1 MPSASTTQNI
11 GKTLNTN
18 IMYEI
23 ISKRL
28 LNANDIYRMEIHAP
42 WISLSGQPGQFVIV
56 IPHEQ
61 GERIPLTISDIVYQR
76 QSIVIVFQ
84 VVGETTRQLAAMQE
98 GDDLYTIVGPL
109 GKPSELISLKQ
120 SDNQAIKRLLFV
132 AGGVGIA
139 PVFPQVKWAFR
150 QGIPT
155 DVVIGARS
163 KDLLFY
169 EDELRAVCHNL
180 HIMTDDGSYGQQ
192 GLVTAKVDELCSR
205 SHLLP
210 PTSDLPYSHC
220 VAIGPLPMMKFVSLT
235 TKKYNLPTIVS
246 LNCMMVDGTGM
257 CGACRVRVGDEVKF
271 CCVDGPEFD
280 GHLVDFDEAA
290 RKLKTPD
297 RRRYRIATA
306 ESGHHCNL
314 APAVDEAVGTQ
325 RAASASNEMPTT
337 DTARRVPTRQKPREQ
352 EPSVRARNFDEVSFG
367 LTERQAILE
376 ANRCLQCKK
385 PRCVEACPV
394 GINIPLFIQNIKEEN
409 FNQAYV
415 TISRDSALP
424 AVCGRVCPQ
433 ETQCEG
439 SCVMGVKQDPIAIGA
454 LERFVAD
461 NHRAQSKPQPQCY
474 PAGRKVAVVGS
485 GPSGL
490 TCAGDLAKKGYQVTV
505 FEALHHAGG
514 VLVYGIPEF
523 RLPKQRVVEPEI
535 ENLRRLGVE
544 IRTNVIIGKSITI
557 DQLFSEMEYDAV
569 YIASGAGLPKFMG
582 VKGETLIGVISANEL
597 LTRTNLMHGYDEHYD
612 TPIYL
617 GKKVIVVGGGN
628 VAMDAARTALRLG
641 SEVTVVYRRGQQD
654 MPARREEVHHAMEEG
669 VQFMFQTAPVEVLG
683 NEDGTVRALRC
694 VKMEMGEPDERGR
707 RAFKTIEGSE
717 VDIEADTI
725 VAALGTSPNPLIRT
739 STPGLECE
747 PWGGIKA
754 DEMGRTSRNYI
765 FAGGDAVSGAATVIL
780 AMGAGRKAARAI
792 MDALGKQ

>member
-1 MPSASTTQNI
+1 
-11 GKTLNTN
+11 
-18 IMYEI
+18 MYEI

-28 LNANDIYRMEIHAP
+28 LNSHEIYRMEIHAP
-42 WISLSGQPGQFVIV
+42 WISLSGKPGQFVIV

-109 GKPSELISLKQ
+109 GRPSELIELVENGKSPL
-120 SDNQAIKRLLFV
+120 KRLLFV

-155 DVVIGARS
+155 DVIIGARS

-180 HIMTDDGSYGQQ
+180 HIMTDDGSYGEQ
-192 GLVTAKVDELCSR
+192 GLVTAKVDELC
-205 SHLLP
+205 
-210 PTSDLPYSHC
+210 TKGVEYSHC

-297 RRRYRIATA
+297 ARRYRIATS
-306 ESGHHCNL
+306 ESGHQCNL
-314 APAVDEAVGTQ
+314 APAVEEAL
-325 RAASASNEMPTT
+325 NMP
-337 DTARRVPTRQKPREQ
+337 AGSRRSKPAEQ
-352 EPSVRARNFDEVSFG
+352 EPKVRARNFDEVSFG
-367 LTERQAILE
+367 LTERQAITE

-394 GINIPLFIQNIKEEN
+394 GINIPRFIQNIKEEN

-415 TISRDSALP
+415 TISMDSALP

-439 SCVMGVKQDPIAIGA
+439 SCVMGVKNEPIAIGA

-461 NHRAQSKPQPQCY
+461 NHRAQSKPQSQCY

-490 TCAGDLAKKGYQVTV
+490 TCAGDLAKHGYQVTV

-523 RLPKQRVVEPEI
+523 RLPKQKVVEPEI

-597 LTRTNLMHGYDEHYD
+597 LTRTNLMHGYDEKYD

-669 VQFMFQTAPVEVLG
+669 VQFMFQTAPVEILG

-694 VKMEMGEPDERGR
+694 AKMEMGESDAKGR
-707 RAFKTIEGSE
+707 RSFKQIEGSE
-717 VDIEADTI
+717 FDLEADTI

-739 STPGLECE
+739 TTPGLECE

-754 DEMGRTSRNYI
+754 DENGQTSRKLI

-780 AMGAGRKAARAI
+780 AMGAGRKAAKAI
-792 MDALGKQ
+792 MEALGS

>member
-1 MPSASTTQNI
+1 
-11 GKTLNTN
+11 
-18 IMYEI
+18 
-23 ISKRL
+23 
-28 LNANDIYRMEIHAP
+28 
-42 WISLSGQPGQFVIV
+42 
-56 IPHEQ
+56 
-61 GERIPLTISDIVYQR
+61 
-76 QSIVIVFQ
+76 
-84 VVGETTRQLAAMQE
+84 
-98 GDDLYTIVGPL
+98 
-109 GKPSELISLKQ
+109 
-120 SDNQAIKRLLFV
+120 
-132 AGGVGIA
+132 
-139 PVFPQVKWAFR
+139 
-150 QGIPT
+150 
-155 DVVIGARS
+155 
-163 KDLLFY
+163 
-169 EDELRAVCHNL
+169 
-180 HIMTDDGSYGQQ
+180 
-192 GLVTAKVDELCSR
+192 
-205 SHLLP
+205 
-210 PTSDLPYSHC
+210 
-220 VAIGPLPMMKFVSLT
+220 
-235 TKKYNLPTIVS
+235 
-246 LNCMMVDGTGM
+246 MMVDGTGM

-297 RRRYRIATA
+297 ARRYRIATA
-306 ESGHHCNL
+306 ERGHNCNL
-314 APAVDEAVGTQ
+314 APAVDKALNDLKDSKDLK
-325 RAASASNEMPTT
+325 AP
-337 DTARRVPTRQKPREQ
+337 RQKPREQ
-352 EPSVRARNFDEVSFG
+352 DPKVRAKNFDEVSFG
-367 LTERQAILE
+367 LTEHQALVE

-394 GINIPLFIQNIKEEN
+394 GINIPRFIQDIKEEN
-409 FNQAYV
+409 LNQAYI
-415 TISRDSALP
+415 TISHDSALP

-439 SCVMGVKQDPIAIGA
+439 SCVMGVKGEPIAIGA

-461 NHRAQSKPQPQCY
+461 NHRAVSKPQSQCY

-490 TCAGDLAKKGYQVTV
+490 TCAGDLAKHGYQVTV

-557 DQLFSEMEYDAV
+557 DQLMNDMEYDAV

-597 LTRTNLMHGYDEHYD
+597 LTRTNLMHGYDEQYD

-617 GKKVIVVGGGN
+617 GRKVIVVGGGN

-641 SEVTVVYRRGQQD
+641 SEVTVVYRRGEMD

-669 VQFMFQTAPVEVLG
+669 VQFMFQTAPLEILG
-683 NEDGTVRALRC
+683 TEDGYVRALRC
-694 VKMEMGEPDERGR
+694 VKMEMGEPDEKGR
-707 RAFKTIEGSE
+707 RKFSPIEGSE
-717 VDIEADTI
+717 CDVEADTI

-739 STPGLECE
+739 STPGLDCE
-747 PWGGIKA
+747 VWGGIKA
-754 DEMGRTSRNYI
+754 DENGQTSRKYI

-780 AMGAGRKAARAI
+780 AMGAGRKAAKAI
-792 MDALGKQ
+792 METLGN

>member
-1 MPSASTTQNI
+1 
-11 GKTLNTN
+11 
-18 IMYEI
+18 MYEI

-28 LNANDIYRMEIHAP
+28 LNSHEIYRMEIHAP
-42 WISLSGQPGQFVIV
+42 WISLSGKPGQFVIV
-56 IPHEQ
+56 IPHEK

-84 VVGETTRQLAAMQE
+84 VVGETTRQLAEMNE
-98 GDDLYTIVGPL
+98 GEDLYTIVGPL
-109 GKPSELISLKQ
+109 GNPSELIALHEGERL
-120 SDNQAIKRLLFV
+120 KRLLFV

-155 DVVIGARS
+155 DVIIGARS

-169 EDELRAVCHNL
+169 ENELRAVCHNL
-180 HIMTDDGSYGQQ
+180 HIMTDDGSYGEQ
-192 GLVTAKVDELCSR
+192 GLVTAKVDELCQGGIE
-205 SHLLP
+205 
-210 PTSDLPYSHC
+210 YSHC

-257 CGACRVRVGDEVKF
+257 CGACRVKVGDEVKF

-280 GHLVDFDEAA
+280 GHLVDFDSAA

-297 RRRYRIATA
+297 ARRYRIATS
-306 ESGHHCNL
+306 EGGHTCTL
-314 APAVDEAVGTQ
+314 APAVEAAMAEAKQ
-325 RAASASNEMPTT
+325 
-337 DTARRVPTRQKPREQ
+337 RQKPQEQ
-352 EPSVRARNFDEVSFG
+352 DPKVRAKNFDEVSHG
-367 LTERQAILE
+367 LTERQALVE
-376 ANRCLQCKK
+376 AGRCLQCKK

-394 GINIPLFIQNIKEEN
+394 GINIPQFILNIKEEN

-433 ETQCEG
+433 ENQCEG
-439 SCVMGVKQDPIAIGA
+439 SCVMGAKGEPIAIGA

-461 NHRAQSKPQPQCY
+461 NHREKSKPQSQCY
-474 PAGRKVAVVGS
+474 PAGQKVAVIGS

-490 TCAGDLAKKGYQVTV
+490 TCAGDLAKAGYQVTV

-523 RLPKQRVVEPEI
+523 RLPKQKVVEPEI

-557 DQLFSEMEYDAV
+557 DQLFEDMEYDAV

-582 VKGETLIGVISANEL
+582 VKGETLIGVVSANEL
-597 LTRTNLMHGYDEHYD
+597 LTRTNLMHGYDEQYD

-617 GKKVIVVGGGN
+617 GKKVTVVGGGN

-669 VQFMFQTAPVEVLG
+669 VQFEFQTAPVEILG

-694 VKMEMGEPDERGR
+694 VKMEMGEADAKGR
-707 RAFKTIEGSE
+707 RSFKTIEGSE
-717 VDIEADTI
+717 FDLEADTI

-754 DEMGRTSRNYI
+754 DEHGQTSRKLI

-780 AMGAGRKAARAI
+780 AMGAGRRAAKGIRE
-792 MDALGKQ
+792 ALER

>member
-1 MPSASTTQNI
+1 MQRNKDDKLSLLI
-11 GKTLNTN
+11 KYKY
-18 IMYEI
+18 IYMYEI

-28 LNANDIYRMEIHAP
+28 LNSHEIYQMEVHAP
-42 WISLSGQPGQFVIV
+42 WISLSGKPGQFVIV
-56 IPHEQ
+56 IPHPT

-76 QSIVIVFQ
+76 QSIVLVFQ
-84 VVGETTRQLAAMQE
+84 VVGDTTRQMAEMNV

-109 GKPSELISLKQ
+109 GRPSELIEKHERGEL
-120 SDNQAIKRLLFV
+120 KRLLFV

-150 QGIPT
+150 NGIPT
-155 DVVIGARS
+155 DVIIGARS

-180 HIMTDDGSYGQQ
+180 HIMTDDGTYGEQ
-192 GLVTAKVDELCSR
+192 GLVTAKVDELCSKGVE
-205 SHLLP
+205 
-210 PTSDLPYSHC
+210 YSHC

-235 TKKYNLPTIVS
+235 TKKYDLATIVS

-297 RRRYRIATA
+297 ARRYRIATA
-306 ESGHHCNL
+306 ERGHNCNL
-314 APAVDEAVGTQ
+314 APAVDAALAEAKQ
-325 RAASASNEMPTT
+325 
-337 DTARRVPTRQKPREQ
+337 RQKPREQ
-352 EPSVRARNFDEVSFG
+352 DPKIRSHNFDEVSFG
-367 LTERQAILE
+367 FTEHQAIVE

-394 GINIPLFIQNIKEEN
+394 GINIPRFIQNIKEEN
-409 FNQAYV
+409 FNQAYI
-415 TISRDSALP
+415 TISHDSALP

-439 SCVMGVKQDPIAIGA
+439 SCVMGVKGEPIAIGA

-461 NHRAQSKPQPQCY
+461 NHRAKSKPQSPCY

-490 TCAGDLAKKGYQVTV
+490 TCAGDLAKHGYQVTV

-535 ENLRRLGVE
+535 DNLRRLGVE

-557 DQLFSEMEYDAV
+557 DQLMNDMEYDAV

-597 LTRTNLMHGYDEHYD
+597 LTRTNLMHGYDENYD

-641 SEVTVVYRRGQQD
+641 SEVTVVYRRGETD

-669 VQFMFQTAPVEVLG
+669 VQFLFQTAPVEVLG
-683 NEDGTVRALRC
+683 TEDGYVRALRC
-694 VKMEMGEPDERGR
+694 VKMEMGAPDEKGR
-707 RAFKTIEGSE
+707 RSFKPIEGSE

-747 PWGGIKA
+747 MWGGIKA
-754 DEMGRTSRNYI
+754 DENGQTSRKFI

-780 AMGAGRKAARAI
+780 AMGAGRKAAKAI
-792 MDALGKQ
+792 MEVLNG

>member
-1 MPSASTTQNI
+1 
-11 GKTLNTN
+11 
-18 IMYEI
+18 MYEI

-28 LNANDIYRMEIHAP
+28 LNSNEIYRMEIHAP
-42 WISLSGQPGQFVIV
+42 WISLSGKPGQFVIV
-56 IPHEQ
+56 IPTEK

-76 QSIVIVFQ
+76 QSVVIVFQ
-84 VVGETTRQLAAMQE
+84 VVGETTRRLAAMNE
-98 GDDLYTIVGPL
+98 GEDLYTIVGPL
-109 GKPSELISLKQ
+109 GRPSELIEKHERGEL
-120 SDNQAIKRLLFV
+120 KRLLFV

-155 DVVIGARS
+155 DVIIGARS

-169 EDELRAVCHNL
+169 ENELRAVCQNL
-180 HIMTDDGSYGQQ
+180 HIMTDDGSYGEQ
-192 GLVTAKVDELCSR
+192 GLVTAKVDELCSKGM
-205 SHLLP
+205 
-210 PTSDLPYSHC
+210 DYSHC

-235 TKKYNLPTIVS
+235 TKKYNLPTIAS

-290 RKLKTPD
+290 RKLKDPD
-297 RRRYRIATA
+297 QRRYRIATS
-306 ESGHHCNL
+306 ESGHQCNL
-314 APAVDEAVGTQ
+314 APSVETAMAEAK
-325 RAASASNEMPTT
+325 S
-337 DTARRVPTRQKPREQ
+337 RQKPREQ
-352 EPSVRARNFDEVSFG
+352 DPKVRAKNFDEVSFG
-367 LTERQAILE
+367 LTEHQALVE

-394 GINIPLFIQNIKEEN
+394 GINIPRFIQDIKEEN
-409 FNQAYV
+409 LNQAYI
-415 TISRDSALP
+415 TISHDSALP

-439 SCVMGVKQDPIAIGA
+439 SCVMGVKGEPIAIGA

-461 NHRAQSKPQPQCY
+461 NHRAQSKPQSPCY
-474 PAGRKVAVVGS
+474 PAGRKVAVIGS

-490 TCAGDLAKKGYQVTV
+490 TCAGDLAKHGYQVTV

-523 RLPKQRVVEPEI
+523 RLPKQRVVDPEI

-557 DQLFSEMEYDAV
+557 DQLFEDMEYDAV

-582 VKGETLIGVISANEL
+582 IAGETLIGVISANEL
-597 LTRTNLMHGYDEHYD
+597 LTRTNLMHGYDEQYD

-641 SEVTVVYRRGQQD
+641 SEVTVVYRRGEMD

-669 VQFMFQTAPVEVLG
+669 VQFLFQTAPVEILG

-694 VKMEMGEPDERGR
+694 VRMEMGEPDEKGR
-707 RAFKTIEGSE
+707 RKFTPIEGSE
-717 VDIEADTI
+717 CDVEADTI

-739 STPGLECE
+739 TTPGLDCE
-747 PWGGIKA
+747 TWGGIKA
-754 DEMGRTSRNYI
+754 DENGQTSRKLI

-780 AMGAGRKAARAI
+780 AMGAGRKAAQAI
-792 MDALGKQ
+792 MQALEK

>member
-1 MPSASTTQNI
+1 
-11 GKTLNTN
+11 
-18 IMYEI
+18 MYEI

-28 LNANDIYRMEIHAP
+28 LNSHEIYRMEIHAP
-42 WISLSGQPGQFVIV
+42 WISLSGKPGQFVIV

-84 VVGETTRQLAAMQE
+84 VVGETTRQLAKMEE
-98 GDDLYTIVGPL
+98 GEDLYTIVGPL
-109 GKPSELISLKQ
+109 GRPSELIELVENGKSPL
-120 SDNQAIKRLLFV
+120 KRLLFV

-155 DVVIGARS
+155 DVIIGARS

-180 HIMTDDGSYGQQ
+180 HIMTDDGSYGEQ
-192 GLVTAKVDELCSR
+192 GLVTAKVDELC
-205 SHLLP
+205 
-210 PTSDLPYSHC
+210 TKGVEYSHC

-297 RRRYRIATA
+297 ARRYRIATS
-306 ESGHHCNL
+306 ESGHQCNL
-314 APAVDEAVGTQ
+314 APAVEEAL
-325 RAASASNEMPTT
+325 NMP
-337 DTARRVPTRQKPREQ
+337 AGSRRSKPAEQ
-352 EPSVRARNFDEVSFG
+352 EPKVRARNFDEVSFG
-367 LTERQAILE
+367 LTERQAITE

-394 GINIPLFIQNIKEEN
+394 GINIPRFIQNIKEEN

-415 TISRDSALP
+415 TISMDSALP

-439 SCVMGVKQDPIAIGA
+439 SCVMGVKNEPIAIGA

-461 NHRAQSKPQPQCY
+461 NHRAQSKPQSQCY

-490 TCAGDLAKKGYQVTV
+490 TCAGDLAKHGYQVTV

-523 RLPKQRVVEPEI
+523 RLPKQKVVEPEI

-597 LTRTNLMHGYDEHYD
+597 LTRTNLMHGYDEKYD

-669 VQFMFQTAPVEVLG
+669 VQFMFQTAPVEILG

-694 VKMEMGEPDERGR
+694 AKMEMGEADAKGR
-707 RAFKTIEGSE
+707 RSFKQIEGSE
-717 VDIEADTI
+717 FDLEADTI

-739 STPGLECE
+739 TTPGLECE

-754 DEMGRTSRNYI
+754 DENGQTSRKLI

-780 AMGAGRKAARAI
+780 AMGAGRKAAKAI
-792 MDALGKQ
+792 MEALGN

>member
-1 MPSASTTQNI
+1 
-11 GKTLNTN
+11 
-18 IMYEI
+18 MYEI

-28 LNANDIYRMEIHAP
+28 LNSHEIYRMEIHAP
-42 WISLSGQPGQFVIV
+42 WISLSGKPGQFVIV
-56 IPHEQ
+56 IPHEN

-76 QSIVIVFQ
+76 QSVVIVFQ
-84 VVGETTRQLAAMQE
+84 VVGETTRQLAAMNE

-109 GKPSELISLKQ
+109 GRPSELIEKHEKGEL
-120 SDNQAIKRLLFV
+120 KRLLFV

-150 QGIPT
+150 HGIPT
-155 DVVIGARS
+155 DVIIGARS

-180 HIMTDDGSYGQQ
+180 HIMTDDGSYGEQ
-192 GLVTAKVDELCSR
+192 GLVTAKVDELC
-205 SHLLP
+205 
-210 PTSDLPYSHC
+210 TKGVEYSHC

-235 TKKYNLPTIVS
+235 TKKYNLSTIVS

-297 RRRYRIATA
+297 ARRYRIATS
-306 ESGHHCNL
+306 ESGHQCNL
-314 APAVDEAVGTQ
+314 TPAVDAAVAEAKQ
-325 RAASASNEMPTT
+325 
-337 DTARRVPTRQKPREQ
+337 RQKPREQ
-352 EPSVRARNFDEVSFG
+352 DPAVRAHNFDEVSFG
-367 LTERQAILE
+367 LTEHQALVE
-376 ANRCLQCKK
+376 ASRCLQCKK

-394 GINIPLFIQNIKEEN
+394 GINIPQFIQNIKEEN
-409 FNQAYV
+409 FNQAYI
-415 TISRDSALP
+415 TITHDSALP

-439 SCVMGVKQDPIAIGA
+439 SCVMGVKNEPIAIGA

-461 NHRAQSKPQPQCY
+461 NHRAQAKPQSQCY
-474 PAGRKVAVVGS
+474 PAGRKVAVIGS

-490 TCAGDLAKKGYQVTV
+490 TCAGDLAKHGYQVTV

-523 RLPKQRVVEPEI
+523 RLPKQKVVEPEI

-582 VKGETLIGVISANEL
+582 VKGETLIGVVSANEL

-617 GKKVIVVGGGN
+617 GRKVIVVGGGN

-641 SEVTVVYRRGQQD
+641 SEVTVVYRRGQED

-669 VQFMFQTAPVEVLG
+669 VQFMFQTAPVEILG

-694 VKMEMGEPDERGR
+694 VKMEMGEPDAKGR
-707 RAFKTIEGSE
+707 RSFRQIESSE
-717 VDIEADTI
+717 TDVEADTI

-754 DEMGRTSRNYI
+754 DENGQTSRKFI
-765 FAGGDAVSGAATVIL
+765 FAGGDAVTGAATVIL
-780 AMGAGRKAARAI
+780 AMGAGRKAAAAI
-792 MDALGKQ
+792 IQALEQ

>member
-1 MPSASTTQNI
+1 
-11 GKTLNTN
+11 
-18 IMYEI
+18 MYEI

-28 LNANDIYRMEIHAP
+28 LNSHEIYRMEIHAP
-42 WISLSGQPGQFVIV
+42 WISLSGKPGQFVIV
-56 IPHEQ
+56 IPNEN

-76 QSIVIVFQ
+76 QSVVIVFQ
-84 VVGETTRQLAAMQE
+84 VVGETTRQLAEMNE

-109 GKPSELISLKQ
+109 GRPSELIEKHAKGEL
-120 SDNQAIKRLLFV
+120 KRLLFV

-155 DVVIGARS
+155 DVIIGARS

-169 EDELRAVCHNL
+169 EDELRAVCQNL
-180 HIMTDDGSYGQQ
+180 HIMTDDGSYGEQ
-192 GLVTAKVDELCSR
+192 GLVTAKVDELC
-205 SHLLP
+205 
-210 PTSDLPYSHC
+210 TKGVEYSHC
-220 VAIGPLPMMKFVSLT
+220 VAIGPLPMMKFVALT
-235 TKKYNLPTIVS
+235 TKKYDLPTIVS

-297 RRRYRIATA
+297 ARRYRIATA
-306 ESGHHCNL
+306 ESGHKCNL
-314 APAVDEAVGTQ
+314 APAVEAAVSETKK
-325 RAASASNEMPTT
+325 
-337 DTARRVPTRQKPREQ
+337 RQKPREQ
-352 EPSVRARNFDEVSFG
+352 DPKVRARNFDEVSFG
-367 LTERQAILE
+367 LTEHQVLVE
-376 ANRCLQCKK
+376 ASRCLQCKK

-394 GINIPLFIQNIKEEN
+394 GINIPRFIQNIKEEN
-409 FNQAYV
+409 FNQAYI
-415 TISRDSALP
+415 TISHDSALP

-439 SCVMGVKQDPIAIGA
+439 SCVMGVKSEPIAIGA

-461 NHRAQSKPQPQCY
+461 NHRAKSKPQSPCY
-474 PAGRKVAVVGS
+474 PAGRKVAVIGS

-490 TCAGDLAKKGYQVTV
+490 TCAGDLAKHGYQVTV

-557 DQLFSEMEYDAV
+557 DQLFEDMEYDAV

-597 LTRTNLMHGYDEHYD
+597 LTRTNLMHGYDEQYD

-641 SEVTVVYRRGQQD
+641 SEVTVVYRRGQED

-669 VQFMFQTAPVEVLG
+669 VQFMFQTAPVEILG
-683 NEDGTVRALRC
+683 NVDGTVRALRC
-694 VKMEMGEPDERGR
+694 VKMAMGEPDEKGR
-707 RAFKTIEGSE
+707 RKFSPIENSE
-717 VDIEADTI
+717 CDVEADTI

-739 STPGLECE
+739 TTPGLDCE
-747 PWGGIKA
+747 TWGGIKA
-754 DEMGRTSRNYI
+754 DENGQTSRRLI

-780 AMGAGRKAARAI
+780 AMGAGRKAAKAI
-792 MDALGKQ
+792 MEALEH

>member
-1 MPSASTTQNI
+1 
-11 GKTLNTN
+11 
-18 IMYEI
+18 MYEI

-28 LNANDIYRMEIHAP
+28 LNSHEIYRMEIHAP
-42 WISLSGQPGQFVIV
+42 WISLSGKPGQFVIV
-56 IPHEQ
+56 IPHEN

-76 QSIVIVFQ
+76 QSVVIVFQ
-84 VVGETTRQLAAMQE
+84 VVGETTRQLAAMNE

-109 GKPSELISLKQ
+109 GRPSELIEKHEKGEL
-120 SDNQAIKRLLFV
+120 KRLLFV

-150 QGIPT
+150 HGIPT
-155 DVVIGARS
+155 DVIIGARS

-180 HIMTDDGSYGQQ
+180 HIMTDDGSYGEQ
-192 GLVTAKVDELCSR
+192 GLVTAKVDELC
-205 SHLLP
+205 
-210 PTSDLPYSHC
+210 TKGVEYSHC

-235 TKKYNLPTIVS
+235 TKKYNLSTIVS

-297 RRRYRIATA
+297 ARRYRIATS
-306 ESGHHCNL
+306 ESGHQCNL
-314 APAVDEAVGTQ
+314 APAVEAAVAEAKQ
-325 RAASASNEMPTT
+325 
-337 DTARRVPTRQKPREQ
+337 RQKPREQ
-352 EPSVRARNFDEVSFG
+352 DPAVRARNFDEVSFG
-367 LTERQAILE
+367 LTEHQALVE
-376 ANRCLQCKK
+376 ASRCLQCKK

-394 GINIPLFIQNIKEEN
+394 GINIPQFIQNIKEEN
-409 FNQAYV
+409 FNQAYI
-415 TISRDSALP
+415 TITHDSALP

-439 SCVMGVKQDPIAIGA
+439 SCVMGVKNEPIAIGA

-461 NHRAQSKPQPQCY
+461 NHRAQAKPQSQCY
-474 PAGRKVAVVGS
+474 PAGRKVAVIGS

-490 TCAGDLAKKGYQVTV
+490 TCAGDLAKHGYQVTV

-523 RLPKQRVVEPEI
+523 RLPKQKVVEPEI

-582 VKGETLIGVISANEL
+582 VKGETLIGVVSANEL

-617 GKKVIVVGGGN
+617 GRKVIVVGGGN

-641 SEVTVVYRRGQQD
+641 SEVTVVYRRGQED

-669 VQFMFQTAPVEVLG
+669 VQFMFQTAPVEILG

-694 VKMEMGEPDERGR
+694 VKMEMGEPDAKGR
-707 RAFKTIEGSE
+707 RSFKQIEGSE
-717 VDIEADTI
+717 TDVEADTI

-754 DEMGRTSRNYI
+754 DENGQTSRKFI

-780 AMGAGRKAARAI
+780 AMGAGRKAAAAI
-792 MDALGKQ
+792 IQAL

>member
-1 MPSASTTQNI
+1 
-11 GKTLNTN
+11 
-18 IMYEI
+18 MYEI

-28 LNANDIYRMEIHAP
+28 LNSHEIYRMEIHAP
-42 WISLSGQPGQFVIV
+42 WISLSGKPGQFVIV
-56 IPHEQ
+56 IPHEN

-76 QSIVIVFQ
+76 QSVVIVFQ
-84 VVGETTRQLAAMQE
+84 VVGETTRQLAAMNE

-109 GKPSELISLKQ
+109 GRPSELIEKHEKGEL
-120 SDNQAIKRLLFV
+120 KRLLFV

-150 QGIPT
+150 HGIPT
-155 DVVIGARS
+155 DVIIGARS

-180 HIMTDDGSYGQQ
+180 HIMTDDGSYGEQ
-192 GLVTAKVDELCSR
+192 GLVTAKVDELC
-205 SHLLP
+205 
-210 PTSDLPYSHC
+210 TKGVEYSHC

-235 TKKYNLPTIVS
+235 TKKYNLSTIVS

-297 RRRYRIATA
+297 ARRYRIATS
-306 ESGHHCNL
+306 ESGHQCNL
-314 APAVDEAVGTQ
+314 TPAVDAAVAEAKQ
-325 RAASASNEMPTT
+325 
-337 DTARRVPTRQKPREQ
+337 RQKPREQ
-352 EPSVRARNFDEVSFG
+352 DPAVRAHNFDEVSFG
-367 LTERQAILE
+367 LTEHQALVE
-376 ANRCLQCKK
+376 ASRCLQCKK

-394 GINIPLFIQNIKEEN
+394 GINIPQFIQNIKEEN
-409 FNQAYV
+409 FNQAYI
-415 TISRDSALP
+415 TITHDSALP

-439 SCVMGVKQDPIAIGA
+439 SCVMGVKNEPIAIGA

-461 NHRAQSKPQPQCY
+461 NHRAQAKPQSQCY
-474 PAGRKVAVVGS
+474 PAGRKVAVIGS

-490 TCAGDLAKKGYQVTV
+490 TCAGDLAKHGYQVTV

-523 RLPKQRVVEPEI
+523 RLPKQKVVEPEI

-582 VKGETLIGVISANEL
+582 VKGETLIGVVSANEL

-617 GKKVIVVGGGN
+617 GRKVIVVGGGN

-641 SEVTVVYRRGQQD
+641 SEVTVVYRRGQED

-669 VQFMFQTAPVEVLG
+669 VQFMFQTAPVEILG

-694 VKMEMGEPDERGR
+694 VKMEMGEPDAKGR
-707 RAFKTIEGSE
+707 RSFRQIESSE
-717 VDIEADTI
+717 TDVEADTI

-754 DEMGRTSRNYI
+754 DENGQTSRKFI

-780 AMGAGRKAARAI
+780 AMGAGRKAAAAI
-792 MDALGKQ
+792 IQALEQ

>member
-1 MPSASTTQNI
+1 
-11 GKTLNTN
+11 
-18 IMYEI
+18 MYEI

-28 LNANDIYRMEIHAP
+28 LNSHDIYRMEIHAP
-42 WISLSGQPGQFVIV
+42 WISLSGKPGQFVIV
-56 IPHEQ
+56 IPYEN

-76 QSIVIVFQ
+76 QSVVIVFQ
-84 VVGETTRQLAAMQE
+84 VVGETTRRLAEMNE
-98 GDDLYTIVGPL
+98 GEDLYTIVGPL
-109 GKPSELISLKQ
+109 GRPSELIEKHEKGEL
-120 SDNQAIKRLLFV
+120 KRLLFV

-155 DVVIGARS
+155 DVIIGARS

-169 EDELRAVCHNL
+169 EDELRAVCQNL
-180 HIMTDDGSYGQQ
+180 HIMTDDGSYGEQ
-192 GLVTAKVDELCSR
+192 GLVTAKVDELCSKGVE
-205 SHLLP
+205 
-210 PTSDLPYSHC
+210 YSHC

-235 TKKYNLPTIVS
+235 TKKYDLATIVS

-257 CGACRVRVGDEVKF
+257 CGACRVRVGDDVKF

-297 RRRYRIATA
+297 ARRYRIATS
-306 ESGHHCNL
+306 ESGHQCNL
-314 APAVDEAVGTQ
+314 APAVESAVAEAKK
-325 RAASASNEMPTT
+325 
-337 DTARRVPTRQKPREQ
+337 RQKPAEQ
-352 EPSVRARNFDEVSFG
+352 DPKVRAKNFDEVSYG
-367 LTERQAILE
+367 LTEHQAMVE
-376 ANRCLQCKK
+376 ASRCLQCKK

-409 FNQAYV
+409 FNQAYIAI
-415 TISRDSALP
+415 THDSALP

-439 SCVMGVKQDPIAIGA
+439 SCVMGVKNEPIAIGA

-461 NHRAQSKPQPQCY
+461 NHRAQSKPQSQCY
-474 PAGRKVAVVGS
+474 PAGRKVAVIGS

-490 TCAGDLAKKGYQVTV
+490 TCAGDLAKHGYQVTV

-557 DQLFSEMEYDAV
+557 DQLFEDMEYDAV

-582 VKGETLIGVISANEL
+582 IPGETLIGVISANEL
-597 LTRTNLMHGYDEHYD
+597 LTRTNLMHGYDEQYD

-641 SEVTVVYRRGQQD
+641 SEVTVVYRRGEMD

-669 VQFMFQTAPVEVLG
+669 VQFLFQTAPVEILG

-694 VKMEMGEPDERGR
+694 IKMEMGDPDENGR
-707 RAFKTIEGSE
+707 RKFKAIEGSE
-717 VDIEADTI
+717 CDVEADTI

-739 STPGLECE
+739 TTPGLDCE
-747 PWGGIKA
+747 TWGGIKA
-754 DEMGRTSRNYI
+754 DENGRTSRKLI

-780 AMGAGRKAARAI
+780 AMGAGRKAAQAI
-792 MDALGKQ
+792 MEELKID

>member
-1 MPSASTTQNI
+1 
-11 GKTLNTN
+11 
-18 IMYEI
+18 MYEI

-28 LNANDIYRMEIHAP
+28 LNSHDIYRMEVHAP
-42 WISLSGQPGQFVIV
+42 WISLSGKPGQFVIV
-56 IPHEQ
+56 IPHEN

-76 QSIVIVFQ
+76 QSVVIVFQ
-84 VVGETTRQLAAMQE
+84 VVGETTRQLAEMNE

-109 GKPSELISLKQ
+109 GRPSELIEKHAKGEL
-120 SDNQAIKRLLFV
+120 KRLLFV

-155 DVVIGARS
+155 DVIIGARS

-169 EDELRAVCHNL
+169 EDELRAVCQNL
-180 HIMTDDGSYGQQ
+180 HIMTDDGSYGEQ
-192 GLVTAKVDELCSR
+192 GLVTAKVDQLCQSGA
-205 SHLLP
+205 
-210 PTSDLPYSHC
+210 DYSHC

-235 TKKYNLPTIVS
+235 TKKYDLTTIVS

-297 RRRYRIATA
+297 ARRYRIATA
-306 ESGHHCNL
+306 ESGHKCNL
-314 APAVDEAVGTQ
+314 APAVESAMAEAKK
-325 RAASASNEMPTT
+325 
-337 DTARRVPTRQKPREQ
+337 RQKPREQ
-352 EPSVRARNFDEVSFG
+352 DPKVRAKNFDEVSFG
-367 LTERQAILE
+367 LSEHQALLE

-394 GINIPLFIQNIKEEN
+394 GINIPRFIQDIKEEN
-409 FNQAYV
+409 LNQAYI
-415 TISRDSALP
+415 TITHDSALP

-439 SCVMGVKQDPIAIGA
+439 SCVMGIKAEPIAIGA

-461 NHRAQSKPQPQCY
+461 NHRAQSKPQSPCY
-474 PAGRKVAVVGS
+474 PAGRKVAVIGS

-490 TCAGDLAKKGYQVTV
+490 TCAGDLAKHGYQVTV

-535 ENLRRLGVE
+535 ESLRRLGVE

-557 DQLFSEMEYDAV
+557 DQLFEDMEYDAV

-582 VKGETLIGVISANEL
+582 INGETLIGVISANEL
-597 LTRTNLMHGYDEHYD
+597 LTRTNLMHGYDEQYD

-641 SEVTVVYRRGQQD
+641 SEVTVVYRRGEMD

-669 VQFMFQTAPVEVLG
+669 VQFMFQTAPLEVLG

-694 VKMEMGEPDERGR
+694 IKMEMGAPDEKGR
-707 RAFKTIEGSE
+707 RKFSPIEGSE
-717 VDIEADTI
+717 CDVEADTI

-739 STPGLECE
+739 TTPGLDCE
-747 PWGGIKA
+747 TWGGIKA
-754 DEMGRTSRNYI
+754 DENGQTSRKLI

-780 AMGAGRKAARAI
+780 AMGAGRKAAAAI
-792 MDALGKQ
+792 MEALK

>member
-1 MPSASTTQNI
+1 
-11 GKTLNTN
+11 
-18 IMYEI
+18 MYEI

-28 LNANDIYRMEIHAP
+28 LNSHEIYRMEIHAP
-42 WISLSGQPGQFVIV
+42 WISLSGKPGQFVIV
-56 IPHEQ
+56 IPNEN

-76 QSIVIVFQ
+76 QSVVIVFQ
-84 VVGETTRQLAAMQE
+84 VVGETTRQLAAMNE

-109 GKPSELISLKQ
+109 GRPSELIEKHRAGEL
-120 SDNQAIKRLLFV
+120 KRLLFV

-155 DVVIGARS
+155 DVIIGARS

-180 HIMTDDGSYGQQ
+180 HIMTDDGSYGEQ
-192 GLVTAKVDELCSR
+192 GLVTAKVDQLCQGG
-205 SHLLP
+205 H
-210 PTSDLPYSHC
+210 DYSHC

-235 TKKYNLPTIVS
+235 TRKYDLSTIVS

-297 RRRYRIATA
+297 ARRYRIATS

-314 APAVDEAVGTQ
+314 APAVDKALDDT
-325 RAASASNEMPTT
+325 RAA
-337 DTARRVPTRQKPREQ
+337 RQKPREQ
-352 EPSVRARNFDEVSFG
+352 DPRERARNFDEVSYGF
-367 LTERQAILE
+367 TERQAVVE
-376 ANRCLQCKK
+376 AHRCLQCKK

-409 FNQAYV
+409 FNQAYI
-415 TISRDSALP
+415 TISHDSALP

-439 SCVMGVKQDPIAIGA
+439 SCVMGAKGQPIAIGA

-461 NHRAQSKPQPQCY
+461 NHRAKSKPQSPCY
-474 PAGRKVAVVGS
+474 PAGRKVAVIGS

-490 TCAGDLAKKGYQVTV
+490 TCAGDLAKHGYQVTV

-544 IRTNVIIGKSITI
+544 IRPNVIIGKSITI
-557 DQLFSEMEYDAV
+557 DQLFEDMEYDAV

-617 GKKVIVVGGGN
+617 GRKVIVVGGGN

-641 SEVTVVYRRGQQD
+641 SEVTVVYRRGQED

-669 VQFMFQTAPVEVLG
+669 VQFLFQTAPQEILG

-694 VKMEMGEPDERGR
+694 VKMAMGEADEKGR
-707 RAFKTIEGSE
+707 RRFTPIENSE
-717 VDIEADTI
+717 CDIEADTI

-739 STPGLECE
+739 TTPGLECE

-754 DEMGRTSRNYI
+754 DEHGQTSRKLI

-780 AMGAGRKAARAI
+780 AMGAGRKAAKAI
-792 MDALGKQ
+792 MEALEK

>member
-1 MPSASTTQNI
+1 
-11 GKTLNTN
+11 
-18 IMYEI
+18 MYEI

-28 LNANDIYRMEIHAP
+28 LNSHEIYLMEVHAP
-42 WISLSGQPGQFVIV
+42 WISLSGKPGQFVIV
-56 IPHEQ
+56 IPTEN

-76 QSIVIVFQ
+76 QSVVLVFQ
-84 VVGETTRQLAAMQE
+84 VVGDTTRRLADMHE
-98 GDDLYTIVGPL
+98 GESLYTIVGPL
-109 GKPSELISLKQ
+109 GCPSELIEKHAHGEL
-120 SDNQAIKRLLFV
+120 KRLLFV

-150 QGIPT
+150 HGIPT

-180 HIMTDDGSYGQQ
+180 YIMTDDGSYGEQ
-192 GLVTAKVDELCSR
+192 GLVTAKVDQLCR
-205 SHLLP
+205 AGA
-210 PTSDLPYSHC
+210 DYSHC

-235 TKKYNLPTIVS
+235 TKKYNLATIVS

-257 CGACRVRVGDEVKF
+257 CGACRVRVGNEVKF

-297 RRRYRIATA
+297 ARRYRIATA
-306 ESGHHCNL
+306 QSGHQCNL
-314 APAVDEAVGTQ
+314 APAVEKAMAQ
-325 RAASASNEMPTT
+325 A
-337 DTARRVPTRQKPREQ
+337 RQKPAEQ
-352 EPSVRARNFDEVSFG
+352 DPAERARNFDEVSFG
-367 LTERQAILE
+367 LTEHQAIAE

-409 FNQAYV
+409 FNQAYI
-415 TISRDSALP
+415 TISHDSALP

-439 SCVMGVKQDPIAIGA
+439 SCIMGVKHEPIAIGA

-461 NHRAQSKPQPQCY
+461 NHRAQSKPQSQCY

-490 TCAGDLAKKGYQVTV
+490 TCAGDLAKHGYQVTV

-557 DQLFSEMEYDAV
+557 DQLFSDMEYDAV

-582 VKGETLIGVISANEL
+582 IEGETLIGVISANEL

-617 GKKVIVVGGGN
+617 GRKVVVVGGGN

-669 VQFMFQTAPVEVLG
+669 VQFLFQTAPLEVLG
-683 NEDGTVRALRC
+683 NDDGTVRALRC
-694 VKMEMGEPDERGR
+694 VKMEMGAPDEKGR
-707 RAFKTIEGSE
+707 RRFSPIAGSE
-717 VDIEADTI
+717 TDIEADTV

-739 STPGLECE
+739 TTPGLDCE

-754 DEMGRTSRNYI
+754 DADGQTSRQYI

-792 MDALGKQ
+792 MQVLEG

>member
-1 MPSASTTQNI
+1 
-11 GKTLNTN
+11 
-18 IMYEI
+18 MYEI

-28 LNANDIYRMEIHAP
+28 LNSHEIYRMEIHAP
-42 WISLSGQPGQFVIV
+42 WISLSGKPGQFVIV

-84 VVGETTRQLAAMQE
+84 VVGETTRQLAAMEE
-98 GDDLYTIVGPL
+98 GEDLYTIVGPL
-109 GKPSELISLKQ
+109 GRPSELIELVENGKSPL
-120 SDNQAIKRLLFV
+120 KRLLFV

-155 DVVIGARS
+155 DVIIGARS

-180 HIMTDDGSYGQQ
+180 HIMTDDGSYGEQ
-192 GLVTAKVDELCSR
+192 GLVTAKVDELC
-205 SHLLP
+205 
-210 PTSDLPYSHC
+210 TKGVEYSHC

-297 RRRYRIATA
+297 ARRYRIATS
-306 ESGHHCNL
+306 ESGHQCNL
-314 APAVDEAVGTQ
+314 APAVEQAL
-325 RAASASNEMPTT
+325 A
-337 DTARRVPTRQKPREQ
+337 TARQKPAEQ
-352 EPSVRARNFDEVSFG
+352 EPKVRARNFDEVSFG
-367 LTERQAILE
+367 LTERQAITE

-394 GINIPLFIQNIKEEN
+394 GINIPRFIQNIKEEN

-415 TISRDSALP
+415 TISMDSALP

-439 SCVMGVKQDPIAIGA
+439 SCVMGVKGEPIAIGA

-461 NHRAQSKPQPQCY
+461 NHRAQSKPQSQCY

-490 TCAGDLAKKGYQVTV
+490 TCAGDLAKHGYQVTV

-523 RLPKQRVVEPEI
+523 RLPKQKVVEPEI

-597 LTRTNLMHGYDEHYD
+597 LTRTNLMHGYDEKYD

-669 VQFMFQTAPVEVLG
+669 VQFMFQTAPVEILG

-694 VKMEMGEPDERGR
+694 AKMEMGEADAKGR
-707 RAFKTIEGSE
+707 RSFKQIEGSE
-717 VDIEADTI
+717 FDLEADTI

-739 STPGLECE
+739 TTPGLECE

-754 DEMGRTSRNYI
+754 DENGQTSRKLI

-780 AMGAGRKAARAI
+780 AMGAGRKAAKAI
-792 MDALGKQ
+792 MEALGS

>member
-1 MPSASTTQNI
+1 
-11 GKTLNTN
+11 
-18 IMYEI
+18 MYEI

-28 LNANDIYRMEIHAP
+28 LNTNDIYRMEIHAP

-56 IPHEQ
+56 IPHEK

-84 VVGETTRQLAAMQE
+84 VVGETTRQLAAMNE
-98 GDDLYTIVGPL
+98 GEDLYTIVGPL
-109 GKPSELISLKQ
+109 GNPSELIEEHAKGEL
-120 SDNQAIKRLLFV
+120 KRLLFV

-155 DVVIGARS
+155 DVIIGARS

-180 HIMTDDGSYGQQ
+180 HIMTDDGTYGEQ
-192 GLVTAKVDELCSR
+192 GLVTAKVDQLCQSGIE
-205 SHLLP
+205 
-210 PTSDLPYSHC
+210 YSHC

-290 RKLKTPD
+290 RKLKDPD

-314 APAVDEAVGTQ
+314 KDAVDEAVGTQ
-325 RAASASNEMPTT
+325 RAASAGNEMPTT

-394 GINIPLFIQNIKEEN
+394 GINIPHFIQNIKDEN

-433 ETQCEG
+433 ENQCEG
-439 SCVMGVKQDPIAIGA
+439 SCIMGVKSDPIAIGA

-461 NHRAQSKPQPQCY
+461 NHREKSKPQSQCY

-490 TCAGDLAKKGYQVTV
+490 TCAGDLAKQGYQVTV

-535 ENLRRLGVE
+535 DNLRRLGVE

-557 DQLFSEMEYDAV
+557 DQLFNDMEYDAV

-582 VKGETLIGVISANEL
+582 IPGETLIGVISANEL
-597 LTRTNLMHGYDEHYD
+597 LTRTNLMHGYNQEYD

-654 MPARREEVHHAMEEG
+654 MPARREEVHHAIEEG
-669 VQFMFQTAPVEVLG
+669 VQFLFQTAPVEVLG
-683 NEDGTVRALRC
+683 NEDGSVRALRC
-694 VKMEMGEPDERGR
+694 VKMEMGAPDERGR
-707 RAFKTIEGSE
+707 RAFKAIEGSE

-739 STPGLECE
+739 TTPGLQCE
-747 PWGGIKA
+747 PWGGIKT
-754 DEMGRTSRNYI
+754 DEHGQTSRKYI

-792 MDALGKQ
+792 MDTLGER

>member
-1 MPSASTTQNI
+1 
-11 GKTLNTN
+11 
-18 IMYEI
+18 MYEI

-28 LNANDIYRMEIHAP
+28 LNSHEIYQMEVHAP
-42 WISLSGQPGQFVIV
+42 WISLSGKPGQFVIV
-56 IPHEQ
+56 IPHPN

-76 QSIVIVFQ
+76 QSIVLVFQ
-84 VVGETTRQLAAMQE
+84 VVGDTTRQMAQMNV

-109 GKPSELISLKQ
+109 GRPSELIEKHEKGEL
-120 SDNQAIKRLLFV
+120 KRLLFV

-150 QGIPT
+150 NGIPT
-155 DVVIGARS
+155 DVIIGARS

-180 HIMTDDGSYGQQ
+180 HIMTDDGTYGEQ
-192 GLVTAKVDELCSR
+192 GLVTAKVDQLCQSGA
-205 SHLLP
+205 
-210 PTSDLPYSHC
+210 DYSHC

-235 TKKYNLPTIVS
+235 TKKYNLATIVS

-297 RRRYRIATA
+297 ARRYRIATA
-306 ESGHHCNL
+306 ESGHNCNL
-314 APAVDEAVGTQ
+314 APAVDKALNDLKDSKDLK
-325 RAASASNEMPTT
+325 AP
-337 DTARRVPTRQKPREQ
+337 RQKPREQ
-352 EPSVRARNFDEVSFG
+352 DPKARAKNFDEVSFG
-367 LTERQAILE
+367 LTEHQALVE

-394 GINIPLFIQNIKEEN
+394 GINIPRFIQDIKEEN
-409 FNQAYV
+409 LNQAYI
-415 TISRDSALP
+415 TISHDSALP

-439 SCVMGVKQDPIAIGA
+439 SCVMGVKGEPIAIGA

-461 NHRAQSKPQPQCY
+461 NHRAVSKPQSQCY
-474 PAGRKVAVVGS
+474 PAGRKVAVIGS

-490 TCAGDLAKKGYQVTV
+490 TCAGDLAKHGYQVTV

-557 DQLFSEMEYDAV
+557 DQLMNDMEYDAV

-597 LTRTNLMHGYDEHYD
+597 LTRTNLMHGYDEQYD

-617 GKKVIVVGGGN
+617 GRKVIVVGGGN

-641 SEVTVVYRRGQQD
+641 SEVTVVYRRGEMD

-669 VQFMFQTAPVEVLG
+669 VQFMFQTAPLEILG
-683 NEDGTVRALRC
+683 TEDGYVRALRC
-694 VKMEMGEPDERGR
+694 VKMEMGEPEESGNATNGSKPASLR
-707 RAFKTIEGSE
+707 RKFSPIEGSE
-717 VDIEADTI
+717 CDVEADTI

-739 STPGLECE
+739 STPGLDCE
-747 PWGGIKA
+747 VWGGIKA
-754 DEMGRTSRNYI
+754 DENGQTSRKYI

-780 AMGAGRKAARAI
+780 AMGAGRKAANAI
-792 MDALGKQ
+792 MEALKTPA

>member
-1 MPSASTTQNI
+1 
-11 GKTLNTN
+11 
-18 IMYEI
+18 MYEI
-23 ISKRL
+23 IRKRL
-28 LNANDIYRMEIHAP
+28 LNSHEIYQMEIHAP
-42 WISLSGQPGQFVIV
+42 WISLSGKPGQFVIV
-56 IPHEQ
+56 IPHEN

-76 QSIVIVFQ
+76 QSVVIVFQ
-84 VVGETTRQLAAMQE
+84 VVGETTRQLAAMNV
-98 GDDLYTIVGPL
+98 GNDLYTIVGPL
-109 GKPSELISLKQ
+109 GNPSELIEKHANNELKH
-120 SDNQAIKRLLFV
+120 LLFV

-155 DVVIGARS
+155 DVIIGARS

-180 HIMTDDGSYGQQ
+180 HIMTDDGSYGEQ
-192 GLVTAKVDELCSR
+192 GLVTAKVDQLCQSGIE
-205 SHLLP
+205 
-210 PTSDLPYSHC
+210 YSHC

-235 TKKYNLPTIVS
+235 TKKYSLPTIVS

-257 CGACRVRVGDEVKF
+257 CGACRVRVGNEVKF

-297 RRRYRIATA
+297 ARRYRIATA
-306 ESGHHCNL
+306 ESGHLCNL
-314 APAVDEAVGTQ
+314 APAVDQAI
-325 RAASASNEMPTT
+325 A
-337 DTARRVPTRQKPREQ
+337 TARQRPAEQ
-352 EPSVRARNFDEVSFG
+352 DPAIRAKNFDEVSFG

-409 FNQAYV
+409 FNQAYI
-415 TISRDSALP
+415 TISHDSALP

-439 SCVMGVKQDPIAIGA
+439 SCVMGIKNEPIAIGA

-461 NHRAQSKPQPQCY
+461 DHRARSKPQSPCY
-474 PAGRKVAVVGS
+474 PAGRKVAVIGS

-490 TCAGDLAKKGYQVTV
+490 TCAGDLAKNGFQVTV
-505 FEALHHAGG
+505 FEALHHPGG

-535 ENLRRLGVE
+535 DNLRRLGVE

-557 DQLFSEMEYDAV
+557 DQLFNDMEYDAV

-582 VKGETLIGVISANEL
+582 IAGETLIGVISANEL
-597 LTRTNLMHGYDEHYD
+597 LTRTNLMHGYDQHFD
-612 TPIYL
+612 TPIHL
-617 GKKVIVVGGGN
+617 GRRVIVVGGGN

-641 SEVTVVYRRGQQD
+641 SEVTVVYRRGQED
-654 MPARREEVHHAMEEG
+654 MPARREEVHHAMQEG
-669 VQFMFQTAPVEVLG
+669 VQFLFQTAPVEILG
-683 NEDGTVRALRC
+683 NDDGTVRALRC
-694 VKMEMGEPDERGR
+694 VKMEMGAPDEKGR
-707 RAFKTIEGSE
+707 RKFSPIEGSE
-717 VDIEADTI
+717 CNIEADTI

-754 DEMGRTSRNYI
+754 DANGQTSRKLI

-792 MDALGKQ
+792 MQALER

>member
-1 MPSASTTQNI
+1 
-11 GKTLNTN
+11 
-18 IMYEI
+18 MYEI

-28 LNANDIYRMEIHAP
+28 LNSHEIYRMEVHAP
-42 WISLSGQPGQFVIV
+42 WISLSGKPGQFVIV
-56 IPHEQ
+56 IPHEN

-76 QSIVIVFQ
+76 QSVVIVFQ
-84 VVGETTRQLAAMQE
+84 VVGETTRQLAAMNE

-109 GKPSELISLKQ
+109 GRPSELIEKYEKGEL
-120 SDNQAIKRLLFV
+120 KRLLFV

-150 QGIPT
+150 NGIPT
-155 DVVIGARS
+155 DVIIGARS

-180 HIMTDDGSYGQQ
+180 HIMTDDGTYGQQ
-192 GLVTAKVDELCSR
+192 GLVTAKVDELC
-205 SHLLP
+205 
-210 PTSDLPYSHC
+210 TKGVEYSHC

-297 RRRYRIATA
+297 ARRYRIATS
-306 ESGHHCNL
+306 ESGHQCNL
-314 APAVDEAVGTQ
+314 APAVEQAL
-325 RAASASNEMPTT
+325 AAA
-337 DTARRVPTRQKPREQ
+337 RQKPAEQ
-352 EPSVRARNFDEVSFG
+352 DPKVRAANFDEVSFG
-367 LTERQAILE
+367 LTEHQALIE

-415 TISRDSALP
+415 TISHDSALP

-439 SCVMGVKQDPIAIGA
+439 SCVMGIKAEPIAIGA

-461 NHRAQSKPQPQCY
+461 NHRAQSKPQSQCY
-474 PAGRKVAVVGS
+474 PAGRKVAVIGS

-490 TCAGDLAKKGYQVTV
+490 TCAGDLAKHGYQVTV

-557 DQLFSEMEYDAV
+557 DQLMNDMEYDAV

-582 VKGETLIGVISANEL
+582 IPGETLIGVISANEL

-617 GKKVIVVGGGN
+617 GRKVIVVGGGN

-641 SEVTVVYRRGQQD
+641 SEVTVVYRRGEVD

-669 VQFMFQTAPVEVLG
+669 VQFMFQTAPLEILG
-683 NEDGTVRALRC
+683 TSDGYVRALRC
-694 VKMEMGEPDERGR
+694 VKMEMGAPDEKGR
-707 RAFKTIEGSE
+707 RKFSPIEGSE
-717 VDIEADTI
+717 CDVEADTI

-739 STPGLECE
+739 STPGLDCE
-747 PWGGIKA
+747 VWGGIKA
-754 DEMGRTSRNYI
+754 DENGQTSRKYI

-780 AMGAGRKAARAI
+780 AMGAGRKAAKAI
-792 MDALGKQ
+792 MEVLG

>member
-1 MPSASTTQNI
+1 
-11 GKTLNTN
+11 
-18 IMYEI
+18 MYEI

-28 LNANDIYRMEIHAP
+28 LNSHEIYQMEVHAP
-42 WISLSGQPGQFVIV
+42 WISLSGKPGQFVIV
-56 IPHEQ
+56 IPHPN

-76 QSIVIVFQ
+76 QSIVLVFQ
-84 VVGETTRQLAAMQE
+84 VVGDTTRQLAQMNI

-109 GKPSELISLKQ
+109 GRPSELIEKYERGEL
-120 SDNQAIKRLLFV
+120 KRLLFV

-150 QGIPT
+150 NGIPT
-155 DVVIGARS
+155 DVIIGARS

-180 HIMTDDGSYGQQ
+180 HIMTDDGTYGEQ
-192 GLVTAKVDELCSR
+192 GLVTAKVDELC
-205 SHLLP
+205 
-210 PTSDLPYSHC
+210 TKGVEYSHC

-235 TKKYNLPTIVS
+235 TKKYSLPTIVS

-297 RRRYRIATA
+297 ARRYRIATA
-306 ESGHHCNL
+306 ESGHNCNL
-314 APAVDEAVGTQ
+314 APAVETALTEAKK
-325 RAASASNEMPTT
+325 
-337 DTARRVPTRQKPREQ
+337 RQKPQEQ
-352 EPSVRARNFDEVSFG
+352 DPKVRAKNFDEVSFG
-367 LTERQAILE
+367 FTEHQALVE

-394 GINIPLFIQNIKEEN
+394 GINIPRFIQDIKEEN
-409 FNQAYV
+409 LNQAYI
-415 TISRDSALP
+415 TISHDSALP

-439 SCVMGVKQDPIAIGA
+439 SCVMGVKGEPIAIGA

-461 NHRAQSKPQPQCY
+461 NHRAVSKPQSQCY

-490 TCAGDLAKKGYQVTV
+490 TCAGDLAKHGYQVTV

-523 RLPKQRVVEPEI
+523 RLPKQKVVEPEI
-535 ENLRRLGVE
+535 DNLRRLGVE

-557 DQLFSEMEYDAV
+557 DQLMNDMEYDAV

-617 GKKVIVVGGGN
+617 GRKVIVVGGGN

-641 SEVTVVYRRGQQD
+641 SEVTVVYRRGEQD

-683 NEDGTVRALRC
+683 TEDGYVRALRC
-694 VKMEMGEPDERGR
+694 VKMEMGEPDAKGR
-707 RAFKTIEGSE
+707 RSFKAIEGSE
-717 VDIEADTI
+717 VDVEADTV

-739 STPGLECE
+739 STPGLDCE
-747 PWGGIKA
+747 TWGGIKA
-754 DEMGRTSRNYI
+754 DDNGQTSRKYI

-780 AMGAGRKAARAI
+780 AMGAGRKAAKAI
-792 MDALGKQ
+792 MEVLG

>member
-1 MPSASTTQNI
+1 
-11 GKTLNTN
+11 
-18 IMYEI
+18 MYEI
-23 ISKRL
+23 LTKRL
-28 LNANDIYRMEIHAP
+28 LNSHDIYQMEVHAP
-42 WISLSGQPGQFVIV
+42 WISLSGKPGQFVIV
-56 IPHEQ
+56 IPHPT

-76 QSIVIVFQ
+76 QSIVLVFQ
-84 VVGETTRQLAAMQE
+84 VVGETTRQLAEMNV

-109 GKPSELISLKQ
+109 GRPSELIEKHAKGEL
-120 SDNQAIKRLLFV
+120 KRLLFV

-150 QGIPT
+150 NGIPT
-155 DVVIGARS
+155 DVIIGARS

-180 HIMTDDGSYGQQ
+180 HIMTDDGTYGEQ
-192 GLVTAKVDELCSR
+192 GLVTAKVDQLCQSGA
-205 SHLLP
+205 
-210 PTSDLPYSHC
+210 DYSHC

-297 RRRYRIATA
+297 ARRYRIATS
-306 ESGHHCNL
+306 ESGHNCNL
-314 APAVDEAVGTQ
+314 APAVDAAVAEAKK
-325 RAASASNEMPTT
+325 
-337 DTARRVPTRQKPREQ
+337 RQKPCEQ
-352 EPSVRARNFDEVSFG
+352 DPKVRAKNFDEVSFG
-367 LTERQAILE
+367 FTEHQALLE

-394 GINIPLFIQNIKEEN
+394 GINIPRFIQDIKEEN
-409 FNQAYV
+409 LNQAYI
-415 TISRDSALP
+415 TISHDSALP

-439 SCVMGVKQDPIAIGA
+439 SCVMGVKGEPIAIGA

-461 NHRAQSKPQPQCY
+461 NHRAVSKPQSQCY
-474 PAGRKVAVVGS
+474 PAGRKVAVIGS

-490 TCAGDLAKKGYQVTV
+490 TCAGDLAKHGYQVTV

-535 ENLRRLGVE
+535 DNLRRLGVE

-557 DQLFSEMEYDAV
+557 DQLMEDMEYDAV

-582 VKGETLIGVISANEL
+582 IPGETLIGVISANEL
-597 LTRTNLMHGYDEHYD
+597 LTRTNLMHGYDEQYD

-641 SEVTVVYRRGQQD
+641 SEVTVVYRRGEMD

-669 VQFMFQTAPVEVLG
+669 VQFLFQTAPVEVLG
-683 NEDGTVRALRC
+683 TDDGYVRALRC
-694 VKMEMGEPDERGR
+694 VKMEMGEPDASGR
-707 RAFKTIEGSE
+707 RKFSVIEGSE
-717 VDIEADTI
+717 CDVEADTI

-739 STPGLECE
+739 STPGLDCE
-747 PWGGIKA
+747 TWGGIKA
-754 DEMGRTSRNYI
+754 DDNGQTSRKYI

-780 AMGAGRKAARAI
+780 AMGAGRKAAAAI
-792 MDALGKQ
+792 MKELNIEN

>member
-1 MPSASTTQNI
+1 
-11 GKTLNTN
+11 
-18 IMYEI
+18 MYEI

-28 LNANDIYRMEIHAP
+28 LNSHEIYRMEIHAP
-42 WISLSGQPGQFVIV
+42 WISLSGTPGQFVIV
-56 IPHEQ
+56 IPHEN

-76 QSIVIVFQ
+76 QSVVIVFQ
-84 VVGETTRQLAAMQE
+84 VVGETTRQLAAMNE

-109 GKPSELISLKQ
+109 GRPSELIETHEKGEL
-120 SDNQAIKRLLFV
+120 KRLLFV

-150 QGIPT
+150 HGIPT
-155 DVVIGARS
+155 DVIIGARS

-180 HIMTDDGSYGQQ
+180 HIMTDDGSYGEQ
-192 GLVTAKVDELCSR
+192 GLVTAKVDELC
-205 SHLLP
+205 
-210 PTSDLPYSHC
+210 TKGVEYSHC

-235 TKKYNLPTIVS
+235 TKKYNLSTIVS

-297 RRRYRIATA
+297 ARRYRIATS
-306 ESGHHCNL
+306 ESGHQCNL
-314 APAVDEAVGTQ
+314 APAVEAAVAEAKQ
-325 RAASASNEMPTT
+325 
-337 DTARRVPTRQKPREQ
+337 RQKPREQ
-352 EPSVRARNFDEVSFG
+352 DPAVRAHNFDEVSFG
-367 LTERQAILE
+367 LTEHQALVE
-376 ANRCLQCKK
+376 ASRCLQCKK

-394 GINIPLFIQNIKEEN
+394 GINIPQFIQNIKEEN
-409 FNQAYV
+409 FNQAYI
-415 TISRDSALP
+415 TITHDSALP

-439 SCVMGVKQDPIAIGA
+439 SCVMGVKNEPIAIGA

-461 NHRAQSKPQPQCY
+461 NHRAQAKPQSQCY
-474 PAGRKVAVVGS
+474 PAGRKVAVIGS

-490 TCAGDLAKKGYQVTV
+490 TCAGDLAKHGYQVTV

-523 RLPKQRVVEPEI
+523 RLPKQKVVEPEI

-582 VKGETLIGVISANEL
+582 VKGETLIGVVSANEL

-617 GKKVIVVGGGN
+617 GRKVIVVGGGN

-641 SEVTVVYRRGQQD
+641 SEVTVVYRRGQED

-669 VQFMFQTAPVEVLG
+669 VQFLFQTAPVEILG

-694 VKMEMGEPDERGR
+694 VKMEMGEPDAKGR
-707 RAFKTIEGSE
+707 RSFRQIEGSE
-717 VDIEADTI
+717 TDVEADTI

-754 DEMGRTSRNYI
+754 DENGQTSRKFI

-780 AMGAGRKAARAI
+780 AMGAGRKAAAAI
-792 MDALGKQ
+792 IQALEQ

>member
-1 MPSASTTQNI
+1 
-11 GKTLNTN
+11 
-18 IMYEI
+18 MYEI

-28 LNANDIYRMEIHAP
+28 LNSHEIYRMEIHAP
-42 WISLSGQPGQFVIV
+42 WISLSGKPGQFVIV

-84 VVGETTRQLAAMQE
+84 VVGETTRQLAAMEE
-98 GDDLYTIVGPL
+98 GEDLYTIVGPL
-109 GKPSELISLKQ
+109 GRPSELIELVENGKSPL
-120 SDNQAIKRLLFV
+120 KRLLFV

-155 DVVIGARS
+155 DVIIGARS

-180 HIMTDDGSYGQQ
+180 HIMTDDGSYGEQ
-192 GLVTAKVDELCSR
+192 GLVTAKVDELC
-205 SHLLP
+205 
-210 PTSDLPYSHC
+210 TKGVEYSHC

-235 TKKYNLPTIVS
+235 TKKYDLPTIVS

-297 RRRYRIATA
+297 ARRYRIATS
-306 ESGHHCNL
+306 ESGHQCNL
-314 APAVDEAVGTQ
+314 APAVEQAL
-325 RAASASNEMPTT
+325 A
-337 DTARRVPTRQKPREQ
+337 TARQKPAEQ
-352 EPSVRARNFDEVSFG
+352 EPKVRARNFDEVSFG
-367 LTERQAILE
+367 LTERQAITE

-394 GINIPLFIQNIKEEN
+394 GINIPRFIQNIKEEN

-415 TISRDSALP
+415 TISMDSALP

-439 SCVMGVKQDPIAIGA
+439 SCVMGVKNEPIAIGA

-461 NHRAQSKPQPQCY
+461 NHRAQSKPQSQCY

-490 TCAGDLAKKGYQVTV
+490 TCAGDLAKHGYQVTV

-523 RLPKQRVVEPEI
+523 RLPKQKVVEPEI

-597 LTRTNLMHGYDEHYD
+597 LTRTNLMHGYDEKYD

-669 VQFMFQTAPVEVLG
+669 VQFMFQTAPVEILG

-694 VKMEMGEPDERGR
+694 AKMEMGEADAKGR
-707 RAFKTIEGSE
+707 RSFKQIEGSE
-717 VDIEADTI
+717 FDLEADTI

-739 STPGLECE
+739 TTPGLECE

-754 DEMGRTSRNYI
+754 DENGQTSRKLI

-780 AMGAGRKAARAI
+780 AMGAGRKAAKAI
-792 MDALGKQ
+792 MEALGS

>member
-1 MPSASTTQNI
+1 MQI
-11 GKTLNTN
+11 
-18 IMYEI
+18 IIDMYEI

-28 LNANDIYRMEIHAP
+28 LNSHEIYQMEVHAP
-42 WISLSGQPGQFVIV
+42 WISLSGKPGQFVIV
-56 IPHEQ
+56 IPHPT

-76 QSIVIVFQ
+76 QSIVLVFQ
-84 VVGETTRQLAAMQE
+84 VVGDTTRQLAEMNV

-150 QGIPT
+150 NGIPT
-155 DVVIGARS
+155 DVIIGARS

-169 EDELRAVCHNL
+169 EDELRAVCNNL
-180 HIMTDDGSYGQQ
+180 HIMTDDGTYGEQ
-192 GLVTAKVDELCSR
+192 GLVTAKVDELC
-205 SHLLP
+205 
-210 PTSDLPYSHC
+210 TKGVEYSHC

-297 RRRYRIATA
+297 ARRYRIATA
-306 ESGHHCNL
+306 ESGHNCNL
-314 APAVDEAVGTQ
+314 APAVEAALAGD
-325 RAASASNEMPTT
+325 SGKSGNPGKE
-337 DTARRVPTRQKPREQ
+337 RQKPREQ
-352 EPSVRARNFDEVSFG
+352 EPNVRAHNFDEVSFG
-367 LTERQAILE
+367 FTEHQALVE
-376 ANRCLQCKK
+376 AHRCLQCKK

-394 GINIPLFIQNIKEEN
+394 GINIPRFIQDIKEEN
-409 FNQAYV
+409 LNQAYI
-415 TISRDSALP
+415 TISHDSALP

-439 SCVMGVKQDPIAIGA
+439 SCVMGVKGDPIAIGA

-461 NHRAQSKPQPQCY
+461 NHRAVSKPQSQCY

-490 TCAGDLAKKGYQVTV
+490 TCAGDLAKHGYQVTV

-523 RLPKQRVVEPEI
+523 RLPKQKVVEPEI
-535 ENLRRLGVE
+535 DNLRRLGVE

-557 DQLFSEMEYDAV
+557 DQLMDDMEYDAV

-597 LTRTNLMHGYDEHYD
+597 LTRTNLMHGYDEQYD

-641 SEVTVVYRRGQQD
+641 SEVTVVYRRGEQD

-683 NEDGTVRALRC
+683 TEDGYVRALRC
-694 VKMEMGEPDERGR
+694 VKMEMGEPDAKGR
-707 RAFKTIEGSE
+707 RSFKAIEGSE
-717 VDIEADTI
+717 VDVEADTV

-747 PWGGIKA
+747 TWGGIKA
-754 DEMGRTSRNYI
+754 DDNGQTSRKYI

-780 AMGAGRKAARAI
+780 AMGAGRKAAKAI
-792 MDALGKQ
+792 MEVLG

>member
-1 MPSASTTQNI
+1 
-11 GKTLNTN
+11 
-18 IMYEI
+18 MYEI

-28 LNANDIYRMEIHAP
+28 LNSHEIYRMEIHAP
-42 WISLSGQPGQFVIV
+42 WISLSGKPGQFVIV
-56 IPHEQ
+56 IPHEN

-76 QSIVIVFQ
+76 QSVVIVFQ
-84 VVGETTRQLAAMQE
+84 VVGETTRQLAAMNE

-109 GKPSELISLKQ
+109 GRPSELIEKHEKGEL
-120 SDNQAIKRLLFV
+120 KRLLFV

-150 QGIPT
+150 HGIPT
-155 DVVIGARS
+155 DVIIGARS

-180 HIMTDDGSYGQQ
+180 HIMTDDGSYGEQ
-192 GLVTAKVDELCSR
+192 GLVTAKVDELC
-205 SHLLP
+205 
-210 PTSDLPYSHC
+210 TKGVEYSHC

-235 TKKYNLPTIVS
+235 TKKYNLSTIVS

-297 RRRYRIATA
+297 ARRYRIATS
-306 ESGHHCNL
+306 ESGHQCNL
-314 APAVDEAVGTQ
+314 APAVEAAVAEAKQ
-325 RAASASNEMPTT
+325 
-337 DTARRVPTRQKPREQ
+337 RQKPREQ
-352 EPSVRARNFDEVSFG
+352 DPAVRAHNFDEVSFG
-367 LTERQAILE
+367 LTEHQALVE
-376 ANRCLQCKK
+376 ASRCLQCKK

-394 GINIPLFIQNIKEEN
+394 GINIPQFIQNIKEEN
-409 FNQAYV
+409 FNQAYI
-415 TISRDSALP
+415 TISHDSALP

-439 SCVMGVKQDPIAIGA
+439 SCVMGVKNEPIAIGA

-461 NHRAQSKPQPQCY
+461 NHRAQAKPQSQCY
-474 PAGRKVAVVGS
+474 PAGRKVAVIGS

-490 TCAGDLAKKGYQVTV
+490 TCAGDLAKHGYQVTV

-523 RLPKQRVVEPEI
+523 RLPKQKVVEPEI

-582 VKGETLIGVISANEL
+582 VKGETLIGVVSANEL

-617 GKKVIVVGGGN
+617 GRKVIVVGGGN

-641 SEVTVVYRRGQQD
+641 SEVTVVYRRGQED

-669 VQFMFQTAPVEVLG
+669 VQFMFQTAPVEILG
-683 NEDGTVRALRC
+683 NEDGTARALRC
-694 VKMEMGEPDERGR
+694 VKMEMGEPDAKGR
-707 RAFKTIEGSE
+707 RSFKQIEGSE
-717 VDIEADTI
+717 TDVEADTI

-754 DEMGRTSRNYI
+754 DENGQTSRKYI

-780 AMGAGRKAARAI
+780 AMGAGRKAAAAI
-792 MDALGKQ
+792 IQALEQ

>member
-1 MPSASTTQNI
+1 
-11 GKTLNTN
+11 
-18 IMYEI
+18 MYEI

-28 LNANDIYRMEIHAP
+28 LNSHEIYQMEVHAP
-42 WISLSGQPGQFVIV
+42 WISLSGKPGQFVIV
-56 IPHEQ
+56 IPHEN

-76 QSIVIVFQ
+76 QSVVIVFQ
-84 VVGETTRQLAAMQE
+84 VVGDTTRQLAEMNV

-109 GKPSELISLKQ
+109 GRPSELIEKHERGEL
-120 SDNQAIKRLLFV
+120 KRLLFV

-150 QGIPT
+150 NGIPT
-155 DVVIGARS
+155 DVIIGARS

-180 HIMTDDGSYGQQ
+180 HIMTDDGTYGEQ
-192 GLVTAKVDELCSR
+192 GLVTAKVDELC
-205 SHLLP
+205 
-210 PTSDLPYSHC
+210 TKGVEYSHC

-297 RRRYRIATA
+297 ARRYRIATA
-306 ESGHHCNL
+306 ESGHNCNL
-314 APAVDEAVGTQ
+314 APAVD
-325 RAASASNEMPTT
+325 AAIAETKK
-337 DTARRVPTRQKPREQ
+337 RQKPREQ
-352 EPSVRARNFDEVSFG
+352 DPKVRAKNFDEVSFG
-367 LTERQAILE
+367 FTEHQALVE

-394 GINIPLFIQNIKEEN
+394 GINIPRFIQDIKEEN
-409 FNQAYV
+409 LNQAYI
-415 TISRDSALP
+415 TISHDSALP

-439 SCVMGVKQDPIAIGA
+439 SCVMGVKGEPIAIGA

-461 NHRAQSKPQPQCY
+461 NHRAVSKPQSQCY

-490 TCAGDLAKKGYQVTV
+490 TCAGDLAKHGYQVTV

-523 RLPKQRVVEPEI
+523 RLPKQKVVEPEI
-535 ENLRRLGVE
+535 DNLRRLGVE

-557 DQLFSEMEYDAV
+557 DQLMNDMEYDAV

-582 VKGETLIGVISANEL
+582 INGETLIGVISANEL
-597 LTRTNLMHGYDEHYD
+597 LTRTNLMHGYDEQYD

-641 SEVTVVYRRGQQD
+641 SEVTVVYRRGEQD

-683 NEDGTVRALRC
+683 TEDGYVRALRC
-694 VKMEMGEPDERGR
+694 VKMEMGEPDAKGR
-707 RAFKTIEGSE
+707 RSFKAIEGSE
-717 VDIEADTI
+717 VDVEADTV

-739 STPGLECE
+739 STPGLDCE
-747 PWGGIKA
+747 TWGGIKA
-754 DEMGRTSRNYI
+754 DENGQTSRKYI

-780 AMGAGRKAARAI
+780 AMGAGRKAAKAI
-792 MDALGKQ
+792 MEVLG

>member
-1 MPSASTTQNI
+1 
-11 GKTLNTN
+11 
-18 IMYEI
+18 MYEI

-28 LNANDIYRMEIHAP
+28 LNSHEIYRMEIHAP
-42 WISLSGQPGQFVIV
+42 WISLSGKPGQFVIV
-56 IPHEQ
+56 IPHEN

-76 QSIVIVFQ
+76 QSVVIVFQ
-84 VVGETTRQLAAMQE
+84 VVGETTRQLAAMNE

-109 GKPSELISLKQ
+109 GRPSELINLVDSGQCVVDSTREQMLPTKHYPLPTR
-120 SDNQAIKRLLFV
+120 ILFV

-155 DVVIGARS
+155 DVIIGARS

-169 EDELRAVCHNL
+169 EDELRAVCQNL
-180 HIMTDDGSYGQQ
+180 HIMTDDGSYGEQ
-192 GLVTAKVDELCSR
+192 GLVTAKVDQLCQSGA
-205 SHLLP
+205 
-210 PTSDLPYSHC
+210 DYSHC

-257 CGACRVRVGDEVKF
+257 CGACRVRVGDDVKF

-297 RRRYRIATA
+297 ARRYRIATA
-306 ESGHHCNL
+306 DSGHKCNL
-314 APAVDEAVGTQ
+314 APAVESATAEAKK
-325 RAASASNEMPTT
+325 
-337 DTARRVPTRQKPREQ
+337 RQKPREQ
-352 EPSVRARNFDEVSFG
+352 DPKVRAKNFDEVSFG
-367 LTERQAILE
+367 LSEHQAMLE
-376 ANRCLQCKK
+376 ASRCLQCKK

-409 FNQAYV
+409 FNQAYI
-415 TISRDSALP
+415 TITHDSALP

-439 SCVMGVKQDPIAIGA
+439 SCVMGVKNEPIAIGA

-461 NHRAQSKPQPQCY
+461 NHRAQSKPQSPCY
-474 PAGRKVAVVGS
+474 PAGRKVAVIGS

-490 TCAGDLAKKGYQVTV
+490 TCAGDLAKHGYQVTV

-557 DQLFSEMEYDAV
+557 DQLFEDMEYDAV

-582 VKGETLIGVISANEL
+582 INGETLIGVISANEL
-597 LTRTNLMHGYDEHYD
+597 LTRTNLMHGYDEQYD

-617 GKKVIVVGGGN
+617 GNKVIVVGGGN

-641 SEVTVVYRRGQQD
+641 SEVTVVYRRGEMD

-669 VQFMFQTAPVEVLG
+669 VQFMFQTAPLEILG

-694 VKMEMGEPDERGR
+694 VKMEMGAPDEKGR
-707 RAFKTIEGSE
+707 RKFSPIEGSE
-717 VDIEADTI
+717 CDVEADTI

-739 STPGLECE
+739 TTPGLECE
-747 PWGGIKA
+747 TWGGIKA
-754 DEMGRTSRNYI
+754 DENGQTSRKLI

-780 AMGAGRKAARAI
+780 AMGAGRKAAKAI
-792 MDALGKQ
+792 MEALEK

>member
-1 MPSASTTQNI
+1 
-11 GKTLNTN
+11 
-18 IMYEI
+18 MYEI
-23 ISKRL
+23 ISKRP
-28 LNANDIYRMEIHAP
+28 LNSHEIYRMEIHAP
-42 WISLSGQPGQFVIV
+42 WISLSGKPGQFVIV
-56 IPHEQ
+56 IPHEN

-76 QSIVIVFQ
+76 QSVVIVFQ
-84 VVGETTRQLAAMQE
+84 VVGETTRQLAEMKE

-109 GKPSELISLKQ
+109 GRPSELIEKLAKGEL
-120 SDNQAIKRLLFV
+120 KRLLFV

-155 DVVIGARS
+155 DVIIGARS

-180 HIMTDDGSYGQQ
+180 HIMTDDGSYGEQ
-192 GLVTAKVDELCSR
+192 GLVTAKVDELC
-205 SHLLP
+205 
-210 PTSDLPYSHC
+210 TKGVEYSHC

-235 TKKYNLPTIVS
+235 TKKYDLPTIVS

-297 RRRYRIATA
+297 ARRYRIATS
-306 ESGHHCNL
+306 ESGHQCNL
-314 APAVDEAVGTQ
+314 APAVEEAL
-325 RAASASNEMPTT
+325 NMP
-337 DTARRVPTRQKPREQ
+337 AGSRRSKPAEQ
-352 EPSVRARNFDEVSFG
+352 EPKVRARNFDEVSFG
-367 LTERQAILE
+367 LTERQAITE
-376 ANRCLQCKK
+376 AHRCLQCKK

-394 GINIPLFIQNIKEEN
+394 GINIPRFIQNIKEEN

-415 TISRDSALP
+415 TISMDSALP

-439 SCVMGVKQDPIAIGA
+439 SCVMGVKNEPIAIGA

-461 NHRAQSKPQPQCY
+461 NHRAQSKPQSQCY

-490 TCAGDLAKKGYQVTV
+490 TCAGDLAKHGYQVTV

-523 RLPKQRVVEPEI
+523 RLPKQKVVEPEI

-597 LTRTNLMHGYDEHYD
+597 LTRTNLMHGYDEKYD

-669 VQFMFQTAPVEVLG
+669 VQFMFQTAPVEILG

-694 VKMEMGEPDERGR
+694 AKMEMGEPDAKGR
-707 RAFKTIEGSE
+707 RSFKQIEGSE
-717 VDIEADTI
+717 FDLEADTI

-739 STPGLECE
+739 TTPGLECE

-754 DEMGRTSRNYI
+754 DENGQTSRKLI

-780 AMGAGRKAARAI
+780 AMGAGRKAAKAI
-792 MDALGKQ
+792 MEALG

>member
-1 MPSASTTQNI
+1 
-11 GKTLNTN
+11 
-18 IMYEI
+18 MYEI

-28 LNANDIYRMEIHAP
+28 LNSHEIYRMEIHAP
-42 WISLSGQPGQFVIV
+42 WISLSGKPGQFVIV
-56 IPHEQ
+56 IPHEN

-76 QSIVIVFQ
+76 QSVVIVFQ
-84 VVGETTRQLAAMQE
+84 VVGETTRQLAAMNE

-109 GKPSELISLKQ
+109 GRPSELIEKHEKGEL
-120 SDNQAIKRLLFV
+120 KRLLFV

-150 QGIPT
+150 HGIPT
-155 DVVIGARS
+155 DVIIGARS

-180 HIMTDDGSYGQQ
+180 HIMTDDGSYGEQ
-192 GLVTAKVDELCSR
+192 GLVTAKVDELC
-205 SHLLP
+205 
-210 PTSDLPYSHC
+210 TKGVEYSHC

-235 TKKYNLPTIVS
+235 TKKYNLSTIVS

-297 RRRYRIATA
+297 ARRYRIATS
-306 ESGHHCNL
+306 ESGHQCNL
-314 APAVDEAVGTQ
+314 APAVEAAVAEAKQ
-325 RAASASNEMPTT
+325 
-337 DTARRVPTRQKPREQ
+337 RQKPREQ
-352 EPSVRARNFDEVSFG
+352 DPAVRAHNFDEVSFG
-367 LTERQAILE
+367 LTEHQALVE
-376 ANRCLQCKK
+376 ASRCLQCKK

-394 GINIPLFIQNIKEEN
+394 GINIPQFIQNIKEEN
-409 FNQAYV
+409 FNQAYI
-415 TISRDSALP
+415 TITHDSALP

-439 SCVMGVKQDPIAIGA
+439 SCVMGVKNEPIAIGA

-461 NHRAQSKPQPQCY
+461 NHRAQAKPQSQCY
-474 PAGRKVAVVGS
+474 PAGRKVAVIGS

-490 TCAGDLAKKGYQVTV
+490 TCAGDLAKHGYQVTV

-523 RLPKQRVVEPEI
+523 RLPKQKVVEPEI
-535 ENLRRLGVE
+535 ETLRRLGVE

-582 VKGETLIGVISANEL
+582 VKGETLIGVVSANEL

-617 GKKVIVVGGGN
+617 GRKVIVVGGGN

-641 SEVTVVYRRGQQD
+641 SEVTVVYRRGQED

-669 VQFMFQTAPVEVLG
+669 VQFMFQTAPVEILG

-694 VKMEMGEPDERGR
+694 VKMEMGESDAKGR
-707 RAFKTIEGSE
+707 RSFKQIEGSE
-717 VDIEADTI
+717 TDVEADTI

-754 DEMGRTSRNYI
+754 DENGQTSRKYI

-780 AMGAGRKAARAI
+780 AMGAGRKAAAAI
-792 MDALGKQ
+792 IKALEQ

>member
-1 MPSASTTQNI
+1 
-11 GKTLNTN
+11 
-18 IMYEI
+18 MYEI
-23 ISKRL
+23 LSKRL
-28 LNANDIYRMEIHAP
+28 LNSNEIYQMEVHAP
-42 WISLSGQPGQFVIV
+42 WISLSGKPGQFVIV
-56 IPHEQ
+56 IPHPN

-76 QSIVIVFQ
+76 QSIVLVFQ
-84 VVGETTRQLAAMQE
+84 VVGETTRQLAAMNV

-109 GKPSELISLKQ
+109 GRPSELIEKHEKGEL
-120 SDNQAIKRLLFV
+120 KRLLFV

-150 QGIPT
+150 NGIPT
-155 DVVIGARS
+155 DVIIGARS

-180 HIMTDDGSYGQQ
+180 HIMTDDGTYGEQ
-192 GLVTAKVDELCSR
+192 GLVTAKVDQLCQSGA
-205 SHLLP
+205 
-210 PTSDLPYSHC
+210 DYSHC
-220 VAIGPLPMMKFVSLT
+220 VAIGPLPMMKFVALT
-235 TKKYNLPTIVS
+235 TKKYGLPTIVS

-297 RRRYRIATA
+297 ARRYRIATA
-306 ESGHHCNL
+306 ESGHNCNL
-314 APAVDEAVGTQ
+314 APAVDAAIAEAKK
-325 RAASASNEMPTT
+325 
-337 DTARRVPTRQKPREQ
+337 RQKPREQ
-352 EPSVRARNFDEVSFG
+352 DPKVRAKNFDEVSFG
-367 LTERQAILE
+367 LTEHQALLE

-394 GINIPLFIQNIKEEN
+394 GINIPRFIQDIKEEN
-409 FNQAYV
+409 LNQAYI
-415 TISRDSALP
+415 TISHDSALA

-433 ETQCEG
+433 ESQCEG
-439 SCVMGVKQDPIAIGA
+439 SCVMGVKGEPIAIGA

-461 NHRAQSKPQPQCY
+461 NHRAVSKPQSQCY

-490 TCAGDLAKKGYQVTV
+490 TCAGDLAKHGYQVTV

-557 DQLFSEMEYDAV
+557 DQLFSDMEYDAV

-597 LTRTNLMHGYDEHYD
+597 LTRTNLMHGYDENYD

-683 NEDGTVRALRC
+683 TEDGYVRALRC
-694 VKMEMGEPDERGR
+694 VKMEMGEPDAKGR
-707 RAFKTIEGSE
+707 RSFKAIEGSE
-717 VDIEADTI
+717 VDVEADTV

-739 STPGLECE
+739 STPGLDCE

-754 DEMGRTSRNYI
+754 DENGQTSRKYI

-780 AMGAGRKAARAI
+780 AMGAGRKAAKAI
-792 MDALGKQ
+792 MECLK

>member
-1 MPSASTTQNI
+1 
-11 GKTLNTN
+11 
-18 IMYEI
+18 MYEI

-28 LNANDIYRMEIHAP
+28 LNSHEIYQMEVHAP
-42 WISLSGQPGQFVIV
+42 WISLSGKPGQFVIV
-56 IPHEQ
+56 IPHPT

-76 QSIVIVFQ
+76 QSIVLVFQ
-84 VVGETTRQLAAMQE
+84 VVGDTTRQMAHMNV
-98 GDDLYTIVGPL
+98 GDGLYTIVGPL
-109 GKPSELISLKQ
+109 GRPSELIEKHENGEL
-120 SDNQAIKRLLFV
+120 KRLLFV

-150 QGIPT
+150 NGIPT
-155 DVVIGARS
+155 DVIIGARS

-180 HIMTDDGSYGQQ
+180 HIMTDDGTYGEQ
-192 GLVTAKVDELCSR
+192 GLVTAKVDELC
-205 SHLLP
+205 
-210 PTSDLPYSHC
+210 TKGVEYSHC

-297 RRRYRIATA
+297 ARRYRIATA
-306 ESGHHCNL
+306 ESGHKCNL
-314 APAVDEAVGTQ
+314 APAVENAI
-325 RAASASNEMPTT
+325 SESKK
-337 DTARRVPTRQKPREQ
+337 RQKPREQ
-352 EPSVRARNFDEVSFG
+352 DPTVRAKNFDEVSFG
-367 LTERQAILE
+367 FTEHQAIME

-394 GINIPLFIQNIKEEN
+394 GINIPRFIQDIKEEN
-409 FNQAYV
+409 LNQAYI
-415 TISRDSALP
+415 TISHDSALP

-439 SCVMGVKQDPIAIGA
+439 SCVMGVKGEPIAIGA

-461 NHRAQSKPQPQCY
+461 NHRAVSKPQSQCY

-490 TCAGDLAKKGYQVTV
+490 TCAGDLAKHGYQVTV

-523 RLPKQRVVEPEI
+523 RLPKQKVVEPEI

-557 DQLFSEMEYDAV
+557 DQLMNDMEYDAV

-597 LTRTNLMHGYDEHYD
+597 LTRTNLMHGYDEQYD

-641 SEVTVVYRRGQQD
+641 SEVTVVYRRGEMD

-669 VQFMFQTAPVEVLG
+669 VQFLFQTAPLEILAT
-683 NEDGTVRALRC
+683 EDGYVRALRC
-694 VKMEMGEPDERGR
+694 VKMEMGEPDAKGR
-707 RAFKTIEGSE
+707 RSFKPIEGSE
-717 VDIEADTI
+717 VDVEADTV

-747 PWGGIKA
+747 TWGGIKA
-754 DEMGRTSRNYI
+754 DENGQTSRKYI

-780 AMGAGRKAARAI
+780 AMGAGRKAAKAI
-792 MDALGKQ
+792 MEALEK